1 MKFIS
6 CRPVALGLLSLALLS
21 SPPSVRAGEQAATWS
36 VTPYLWAATFDGTI
50 GLPGDGGD
58 PGDGPGYDFGDLWS
72 NLRLGGAMVNV
83 AWRSGRW
90 SAFGDWT
97 YAKVS
102 SDLATPLDVLWSG
115 AKGEVRGHIVQA
127 AGGYQL
133 IVHRE
138 ASLDAFLGVRFYDL
152 DTFLTLKEG
161 LLPGSRLNGM
171 DRWVDGVAGL
181 RGELALGEKWTGS
194 ALLDVGIG
202 GSRPSW
208 QAVAVVG
215 YRLGWGEVVG
225 GWRHLDVEHDE
236 DRYLLDA
243 ALTGP
248 FLGVRFVFQ

>member
-1 MKFIS
+1 MKVIS

-21 SPPSVRAGEQAATWS
+21 SPPCVRADEQAATWS
-36 VTPYLWAATFDGTI
+36 ITPYLWAATFDGTI

-102 SDLATPLDVLWSG
+102 SDLAAPLDVLWSG

-127 AGGYQL
+127 AGGYR
-133 IVHRE
+133 VWTHR
-138 ASLDAFLGVRFYDL
+138 DARIDALAGLRFYDL
-152 DTFLTLKEG
+152 DTTLVLRG
-161 LLPGSRLNGM
+161 RLLPDLELSGS
-171 DRWVDGVAGL
+171 DRWLDALAGI
-181 RGELALGEKWTGS
+181 RGEIALGDRWTAS
-194 ALLDVGIG
+194 VLADVGIG

-208 QAVAVVG
+208 QAVAVIG
-215 YRLGWGEVVG
+215 YRLAWGEMVG

-248 FLGVRFVFQ
+248 FLGVRFALR

>member
-1 MKFIS
+1 MSFRSIK
-6 CRPVALGLLSLALLS
+6 LALLS
-21 SPPSVRAGEQAATWS
+21 SALLWSPPGARADEQAATWS

-58 PGDGPGYDFGDLWS
+58 PGDGPGFDFDDLWS
-72 NLRLGGAMVNV
+72 DLRLGGAMLNV
-83 AWRSGRW
+83 GWRSGRW

-97 YAKVS
+97 YARVRA
-102 SDLATPLDVLWSG
+102 DLNTPFDVLWTG
-115 AKGEVRGHIVQA
+115 AEGEVRGHIFQA
-127 AGGYQL
+127 AGGYQV
-133 IVHRE
+133 IAHRD
-138 ASLDAFLGVRFYDL
+138 ARVDAFLGVRFYDL
-152 DTFLTLKEG
+152 DTFLTLEEG
-161 LLPGSRLNGM
+161 LLPGSRLSGT
-171 DRWVDGVAGL
+171 DRWLDGVAGL

-208 QAVAVVG
+208 QAVAVIG
-215 YRLGWGEVVG
+215 YRLAWGEVVG

-248 FLGVRFVFQ
+248 FLGVRFVLQ